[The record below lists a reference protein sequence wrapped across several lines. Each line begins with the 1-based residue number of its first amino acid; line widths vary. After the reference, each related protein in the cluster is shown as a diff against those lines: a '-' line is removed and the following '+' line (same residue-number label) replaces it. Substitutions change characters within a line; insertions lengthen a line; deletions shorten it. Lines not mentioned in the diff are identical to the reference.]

1 MIKRLHLILFLL
13 TGTITSSIWSQ
24 SSVFSDGGEAG
35 FIHNLEQ
42 VFSISTEKKAAK
54 EFIDQVEAFW
64 QAPETDAELKK
75 KILATCDQITDKKGR
90 PFPDFY
96 SYMMAVMAF
105 QKTNHPAE
113 SLRQWQQGITHLL
126 SLPKNP
132 LRNVVRIFDH
142 SANLL
147 NDNIIFSTPAL
158 SWHALNPQYQ
168 FVFTDS
174 LRATFDQTQ
183 LVCHA
188 KNDSI
193 QLLETNGTLN
203 LQSGFWFGNKGLITW
218 EQSGLDPQKVFA
230 RFNHYRIDLTN
241 NEVRIDSVEFHNQ
254 TYFNYPLKGHL
265 FHKVMNVNNPENS
278 TYPKF
283 ESYDQRYQINNIHQG
298 FNYEGG
304 FSQHGAKFLGSGTDQ
319 NPAEIN
325 IFRND
330 TLFITAKSLYF
341 SLRKDQI
348 VSSNTEIQVHLDT
361 GFIYH
366 PGLTFKYMDEI
377 REIHLI
383 RDGEGLS
390 RSPYFNTYHNI
401 SMDAE
406 LIKWKIGSQ
415 TMELRMI
422 SGASE
427 NYAFFESISYYRDEF
442 FHQLQGMDAI
452 HPLQGLLNFSKRIK
466 RDRFTALD
474 YARYLNMPESQ
485 VRQQVIGLSFHGFVG
500 YNVNSDT
507 VQIRERL
514 TDYLQFRSGQKDF
527 DVIRFK
533 SVTPGA
539 LPNATFD
546 LKNYDLAMNG
556 VAAVSISDNQNV
568 VFFPRNEQ
576 LLMKRDRNLAFDGTI
591 TAGMINLFGNGFQ
604 FNYQDFRID
613 LKIIDSVAMKIE
625 TEEVDY
631 YGRPALQRIGNTISE
646 LSGYLEVD
654 RSDNKSG
661 KELYPEYPRL
671 TSTTESYVYYDYP
684 HTQNGAYKK
693 ENFYFTL
700 DPFSIDSIS
709 RLSKKNIAFTGKLV
723 SNIFPV
729 IDETLVVRNDF
740 SLGFQRQSPPE
751 GYPVYGDKAVF
762 TNIIDLSNVGFKG
775 NGTLS
780 YITSQSKSEDFT
792 FLPKETVGLAHE
804 FTVSPQET
812 GVEYPDVQGRF
823 DRIQFSPFEDQLIAR
838 AQEEAFTLY
847 NNESNL
853 EGSITVKP
861 TGLEGQGQL
870 NLTKANLVAERMDLG
885 HHAVIADSADFNLI
899 SDPGTQD
906 VNFKTNNLLAN
917 IDFKTRQGRFTSRN
931 ANNIVE
937 FTENRYISFISEFSW
952 DMDNNN
958 IYLGAKGS
966 KGNRFVSTHRRQ
978 DSLDFVAPMALY
990 DVENRLIKAT
1000 EVKNIKVA
1008 DANLLLHNGNVTIRR
1023 DAAMDPLDSV
1033 RIVLNDSLHQFYDA
1047 HVSIESKYLYNGSGK
1062 YDYKNGDEAIKTIS
1076 ITNITV
1082 NENRNTTAEGEI
1094 GDKELFAFNKHFGF
1108 KGNVVVNAG
1117 NPFLNFRGGAQMLH
1131 RCSALGPQ
1139 EYVRFESD
1147 IDPHDVKIPIG
1158 EELQNYQFENLYREF
1173 FFNRDSNVIY
1183 SAFMEKRRFH
1193 SDVPLIAAN
1202 GFLYYDESLHS
1213 FTVSQANKIANPD
1226 TTGAVLRFHENT
1238 CAISAQ
1244 GPINFGLDLGQVK
1257 VYASGD
1263 IHHDRASEVAEL
1275 NTLLGVDFM
1284 LDPLSIEMMVNTM
1297 RDANTDAKGNPEDAA
1312 TIKRMAE
1319 WMNRDNAQKVSR
1331 ELNALE
1337 PMRAL
1342 PENHQHMLVID
1353 NLHWVWDPPTRSYRA
1368 NGEGTL
1374 LWVKNNPVNRK
1385 VKIMAIIGFSRG
1397 GNTFDFYVEPA
1408 EQTYFFFSYRNGMM
1422 QTRSSNAEYNSNVQT
1437 LKPEER
1443 KMKTGMGEKSYS
1455 FILAPESRLKRLLK
1469 AFESNEE
1476 LEEMPDMEGEENS
1489 DDEAASDDEN

>member
-1 MIKRLHLILFLL
+1 MNKRLQLILIFFLS
-13 TGTITSSIWSQ
+13 TWASSVWSQ
-24 SSVFSDGGEAG
+24 STVFSDGGEEG

-54 EFIDQVEAFW
+54 EFIDQAETFW
-64 QAPETDAELKK
+64 YAAETDTELKK
-75 KILATCDQITDKKGR
+75 KILTTCDQITDKKGR
-90 PFPDFY
+90 PFPDFFAY
-96 SYMMAVMAF
+96 LTAVMAF
-105 QKTNHPAE
+105 QRANHPAE
-113 SLRQWQQGITHLL
+113 SFNQWQLGITQLL
-126 SLPKNP
+126 SQPKFP
-132 LRNVVRIFDH
+132 LRNIVRILDH
-142 SANLL
+142 TANLL
-147 NDNIIFSTPAL
+147 NDDIVYSTPAL
-158 SWHALNPQYQ
+158 NWKAQNPDYH

-174 LRATFDQTQ
+174 LRAVFQQTQ

-193 QLLETNGTLN
+193 QLLETSGTLN
-203 LQSGFWFGNKGLITW
+203 IQSGFWYGNQGRITW

-230 RFNHYRIDLTN
+230 RFKHYRIDLTN

-254 TYFNYPLKGHL
+254 TYFNYPLTGHL
-265 FHKVMNVNNPENS
+265 FHKVMNINNPENS

-348 VSSNTEIQVHLDT
+348 VSSNTEIQIHLDT

-377 REIHLI
+377 REVHLI

-390 RSPYFNTYHNI
+390 RSPYFDTYHNI
-401 SMDAE
+401 SIDAE
-406 LIKWKIGSQ
+406 LMKWKIGSK

-427 NYAFFESISYYRDEF
+427 NYAFFESISYYREEF

-507 VQIRERL
+507 IEIRERL
-514 TDYLQFRSGQKDF
+514 NDYLLFRNGQKDY

-539 LPNATFD
+539 VPNATFD

-568 VFFPRNEQ
+568 VFFPRSEQ

-591 TAGMINLFGNGFQ
+591 TAGMINLFGNGFK

-613 LKIIDSVAMKIE
+613 LKIIDSMAMKIE
-625 TEEVDY
+625 TDEFDY
-631 YGRPALQRIGNTISE
+631 YGRPALQRIGNTISQ

-661 KELYPEYPRL
+661 KEVYPEYPRL
-671 TSTTESYVYYDYP
+671 TSNTESYVYYDYP
-684 HTQNGAYKK
+684 QTQNGAYKK
-693 ENFYFTL
+693 ESFYFTL

-709 RLSKKNIAFTGKLV
+709 RLSKKNIAFTGKLE

-751 GYPVYGDKAVF
+751 GYPIYGEKALF
-762 TNIIDLSNVGFKG
+762 TNTIDLSNQGLKG
-775 NGTLS
+775 NGTIS
-780 YITSQSKSEDFT
+780 YITTNAQSEDFT
-792 FLPKETVGLAHE
+792 FLPTETVGLAHE
-804 FTVSPQET
+804 FAISPQET

-823 DRIQFSPFEDQLIAR
+823 DRIQFLPFEDQLIAR
-838 AQEEAFTLY
+838 AQEEPFTLY
-847 NNESNL
+847 NKESNL
-853 EGSITVKP
+853 EGSLTVKP
-861 TGLEGQGQL
+861 TGLEGQGKL
-870 NLTKANLVAERMDLG
+870 NMAKANLSAQRMDLG
-885 HHAVIADSADFNLI
+885 HHVVIADSSDFNLV

-906 VNFKTNNLLAN
+906 VNFKTNNLLSN

-990 DVENRLIKAT
+990 DVENRIIKAT

-1008 DANLLLHNGNVTIRR
+1008 DANLWLNDGNVTIRR

-1047 HVSIESKYLYNGSGK
+1047 HVTIDSKYLYNGSGK
-1062 YDYKNGDEAIKTIS
+1062 YDYLNGNDAIKTINIS
-1076 ITNITV
+1076 NITV
-1082 NENRNTTAEGEI
+1082 NEERATTAKGEI
-1094 GDKELFAFNKHFGF
+1094 GEKELFTFNKHFGF
-1108 KGNVVVNAG
+1108 KGNVIVNAG
-1117 NPFLNFRGGAQMLH
+1117 NPLLNFKGGAQMLH
-1131 RCSALGPQ
+1131 RCSSLGPQ

-1147 IDPHDVKIPIG
+1147 IDPRDVKIPIG
-1158 EELQNYQFENLYREF
+1158 EELQNYEFEDLYREF

-1193 SDVPLIAAN
+1193 SDVPLISAN
-1202 GFLYYDESLHS
+1202 GFLYYDDPIQS
-1213 FTVSQANKIANPD
+1213 FTVAQANKIANPD
-1226 TTGAVLRFHENT
+1226 TTGTVLRFHEND
-1238 CAISAQ
+1238 CAISAE
-1244 GPINFGLDLGQVK
+1244 GLINFGLDLGQVK
-1257 VYASGD
+1257 VHAAGD
-1263 IHHDRASEVAEL
+1263 IHHDRATEVAEL
-1275 NTLLGVDFM
+1275 NTLFGVDFM
-1284 LDPLSIEMMVNTM
+1284 LDPLSIEMMTNTL
-1297 RDANTDAKGNPEDAA
+1297 RDANTSATGNPENEE

-1331 ELNALE
+1331 ELNSIE
-1337 PMRAL
+1337 PMRSL
-1342 PENHQHMLVID
+1342 PQDQQHLLVID
-1353 NLHWVWDPPTRSYRA
+1353 ELHWVWDPPTRSYRA
-1368 NGEGTL
+1368 NGEGTCL
-1374 LWVKNNPVNRK
+1374 
-1385 VKIMAIIGFSRG
+1385 FSLTG
-1397 GNTFDFYVEPA
+1397 T
-1408 EQTYFFFSYRNGMM
+1408 NG
-1422 QTRSSNAEYNSNVQT
+1422 
-1437 LKPEER
+1437 
-1443 KMKTGMGEKSYS
+1443 
-1455 FILAPESRLKRLLK
+1455 
-1469 AFESNEE
+1469 
-1476 LEEMPDMEGEENS
+1476 
-1489 DDEAASDDEN
+1489 